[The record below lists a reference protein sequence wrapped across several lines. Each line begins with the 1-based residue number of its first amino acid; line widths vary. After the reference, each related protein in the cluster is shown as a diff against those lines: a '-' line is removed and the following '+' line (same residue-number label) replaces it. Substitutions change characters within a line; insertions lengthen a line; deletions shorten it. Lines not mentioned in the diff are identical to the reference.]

1 MTELEQYQ
9 LKVNKYV
16 HDTFV
21 DAYKLITQRTIEQ
34 FSDLSDSEKSLI
46 IHRIVNRLFVQ
57 FNTVEYSKAF
67 GESVKDGDL
76 K

>member
-16 HDTFV
+16 HETFV
-21 DAYKLITQRTIEQ
+21 DAYKLITKRTVEQ
-34 FSDLSDSEKSLI
+34 FSDLSDNEKSLI

-57 FNTVEYSKAF
+57 FNTVVYSQAF
-67 GESVKDGDL
+67 DQSAKDGDL
-76 K
+76 

>member
-1 MTELEQYQ
+1 MTELEEYQ

-16 HDTFV
+16 HDTFA

-34 FSDLSDSEKSLI
+34 FSDLSDGEKHLI
-46 IHRIVNRLFVQ
+46 IQRIVNRLYIQ
-57 FNTVEYSKAF
+57 FNTVTFNKSF
-67 GESVKDGDL
+67 SESLRDGDL

>member
-16 HDTFV
+16 HDTFA

-34 FSDLSDSEKSLI
+34 FSDLSDGEKHLI
-46 IHRIVNRLFVQ
+46 IQRIVNRLYIQ
-57 FNTVEYSKAF
+57 FNIVTFNKSF
-67 GESVKDGDL
+67 SESLRDGDL